1 MYAPA
6 DRQQN
11 NSGVHDCCRPGT
23 GVSVQLL
30 TDEHRGEAL
39 DFLAA
44 RPLHTF
50 GMTGF
55 IRGNGLVSEHNRGS
69 FYACRDEGGRLEG
82 VALIGHHILFET
94 NSEAAIQAFAR
105 LAQCQPSAYMLLG
118 EREKVEI
125 FWHFYASGGRAI
137 RLYGRELLL
146 RLDSHRQT
154 QGEAPGLRLAT
165 PDDLDLIV
173 PAHAQT
179 VLDESG
185 IDPLSTEPE
194 SFRRRCA
201 RRIEQ
206 GTTWVWTENGRL
218 MFKAEVVTDTSAV
231 VYLEGV
237 WTNPED
243 RGKGYGTRCLSHLGA
258 TLLEHAEC
266 VCLLVNEKFQAAQA
280 FYRKL
285 GYEFVSHYDTI
296 FLSYQ

>member
-1 MYAPA
+1 M
-6 DRQQN
+6 
-11 NSGVHDCCRPGT
+11 SVH
-23 GVSVQLL
+23 LL
-30 TDEHRGEAL
+30 TDEYRGEVL

-69 FYACRDEGGRLEG
+69 FYACRDESGRLEG

-105 LAQCQPSAYMLLG
+105 LAQSHPSAYMLLG
-118 EREKVEI
+118 EREKVET
-125 FWHFYASGGRAI
+125 FWRYYASGGRAI

-146 RLDSHRQT
+146 RLDSRRQT
-154 QGEAPGLRLAT
+154 HGEAPGLRLAT

-206 GTTWVWTENGRL
+206 GTTWVWTENGKL

-237 WTNPED
+237 WTNPQE

-258 TLLEHAEC
+258 TLLGHAGC